1 MTQDMFLEAQQR
13 SEIVPFEPT
22 QRAALDRFKKF
33 ASDMGAHD
41 AGQRDFD
48 FVACNSSA
56 ASALSPRLKQRLITE
71 EVKWSYLLGQV
82 CGLAKMH
89 LVCSCRFSCLHV
101 AQVCDVWCFWCSL
114 IKGGVRAL
122 RVVELIQLS
131 MIRFA
136 WKPSVI

>member
-71 EVKWSYLLGQV
+71 EETFTQTDACHGHCVSKTFVQEV
-82 CGLAKMH
+82 
-89 LVCSCRFSCLHV
+89 F
-101 AQVCDVWCFWCSL
+101 
-114 IKGGVRAL
+114 
-122 RVVELIQLS
+122 
-131 MIRFA
+131 
-136 WKPSVI
+136 